1 MYVDPDVIEF
11 ITQHFLPVRVHV
23 RDQADA
29 FQRLG
34 ERFGA
39 QWTPTILIVAPDGT
53 ERHRIEGFLPKDDF
67 LAQLMVGLA
76 KSEFARGRFAEAKR
90 WYDQIVERY
99 PETEAGPEAQYWA
112 GVAEYKGS
120 GDAAALAATAKRFT
134 QRYSNTAWAKKASV
148 WG

>member
-1 MYVDPDVIEF
+1 MYVDPEVKEF

-23 RDQADA
+23 RDQAQA

-67 LAQLMVGLA
+67 LAQLTIGLA
-76 KSEFARGRFAEAKR
+76 KSEFARNRFAGAKR
-90 WYDQIVERY
+90 WYDQVIERY
-99 PETEAGPEAQYWA
+99 PATEAGPEAQYWA
-112 GVAEYKGS
+112 GVAEYKES

-134 QRYSNTAWAKKASV
+134 QRYSDTTWAKKASV

>member
-1 MYVDPDVIEF
+1 VYVDRDVIEF
-11 ITQHFLPVRVHV
+11 ITQHFLPVRAHV
-23 RDQADA
+23 REQAQE

-39 QWTPTILIVAPDGT
+39 QWTPAILIVAPDGT

-76 KSEFARGRFAEAKR
+76 KSDFARGRFAEARR
-90 WYDQIVERY
+90 WYAQVLEKY
-99 PETEAGPEAQYWA
+99 PDTESAPEAQYWA
-112 GVAEYKGS
+112 GVAEYKES
-120 GDAAALAATAKRFT
+120 GDAAALGATAKRFT
-134 QRYSNTAWAKKASV
+134 ERYSDSTWAKKASV